1 MTDIKPGR
9 FKRLPKESFS
19 RRALSRRFKRAQTA
33 SVRHARR
40 FVIRR
45 WSNVRDARQQIV
57 LWVIAMGVLIGSAGL
72 QFIWYQEGYRASAA
86 ATYGTYAEGVLGPVD
101 TLNPLLARSSAEQ
114 SAARLMFSSLLTMD
128 DTGHLNHDLA
138 TSVTVDDAH
147 TTYTVKLRPDARWSD
162 GYFVTADDV
171 VFTAGLL
178 KNPAVHSIY
187 GSGWS
192 NITVRAVDD
201 LTVKFTLPTVYAAFK
216 QALTFPIVPQHILNG
231 IAPESIRESSFSS
244 APVGSGPFVFRLLQ
258 DVGNGKKI
266 IHMVRNTDYYGGQPK
281 IDRFQLNVY
290 NSSSQILHALST
302 AEVNAAVDLPASQIS
317 QVDTSRYN
325 IETKPINAG
334 VYALFNT
341 KSQILQDQAVRQ
353 ALQVGT
359 DTAPLRQAVDNAPQL
374 YLPFVNG
381 QLTGD
386 IPAAPSYNLDQAKQL
401 LDGDGWKLDGSIRSK
416 DGKQLRLVVVT
427 TKDADL
433 EKTLE
438 QITSQWR
445 KLGVAITTN
454 IVDPADPNQNVTQNI
469 LQPRNFDVLIM
480 PMTIGGDPDV
490 YAYWH
495 SSQANSNGSNFSN
508 YSNPISDDALG
519 TARTRLEP
527 DIRNAKYLIFARQWL
542 KDAPAVGLYQSTI
555 HYVSNKSIHG
565 LSHKSVLIAET
576 DRYADVLDWSVGTRG
591 VYTTP

>member
-1 MTDIKPGR
+1 MADIKPSG

-57 LWVIAMGVLIGSAGL
+57 LWVIAMGVLIGAAGL
-72 QFIWYQEGYRASAA
+72 QFIWYQAGYRTTTA
-86 ATYGTYAEGVLGPVD
+86 ATYGTYAEAVLGPVD
-101 TLNPLLARSSAEQ
+101 TLNPLLARTSAEQ
-114 SAARLMFSSLLTMD
+114 SAAKLMFSSLLTMD
-128 DTGHLNHDLA
+128 DTGHLNNDLA
-138 TSVTVDDAH
+138 TSVTIDDAH
-147 TTYTVKLRPDARWSD
+147 TTYTVKLRPDAKWSD

-178 KNPAVHSIY
+178 KNPAFHSVY
-187 GSGWS
+187 GSGWG

-201 LTVKFTLPTVYAAFK
+201 LTVKFTLPSVYAAFK
-216 QALTFPIVPQHILNG
+216 QALTFPIVPEHILKG

-258 DVGNGKKI
+258 DVGGNKKI
-266 IHMVRNTDYYGGQPK
+266 IHMLRNTDYYGGLAK

-290 NSSSQILHALST
+290 STTDQILHALST
-302 AEVNAAVDLPASQIS
+302 AEVNAAVDLPASQIG
-317 QVDTSRYN
+317 QVDASRYN
-325 IETKPINAG
+325 IENKPINSG

-341 KSQILQDQAVRQ
+341 QSPILKDQAVRQ

-359 DTAPLRQAVDNAPQL
+359 DTKPIRKLIDNAPEL
-374 YLPFVNG
+374 YLPFVKG

-386 IPAAPSYNLDQAKQL
+386 LPPAPAYNPDQAKQL
-401 LDGDGWKLDGSIRSK
+401 LDKDGWKLDGAIRTK
-416 DGKQLRLVVVT
+416 DGKQLRLTVVAT
-427 TKDADL
+427 LDTDIERA
-433 EKTLE
+433 LE
-438 QITSQWR
+438 QLTSQWR
-445 KLGVAITTN
+445 QIGVAVTTN
-454 IVDPADPNQNVTQNI
+454 IVNPADPNQNVSQNI
-469 LQPRNFDVLIM
+469 LQPRNFDVLLSSM
-480 PMTIGGDPDV
+480 NIGSDPDV

-495 SSQANSNGSNFSN
+495 SSQATPNGSNFSN

-527 DIRNAKYLIFARQWL
+527 DIRNAKYLIFAGQWL

-555 HYVSNKSIHG
+555 HYVANKNING
-565 LSHKSVLIAET
+565 LSDKSVLISAT
-576 DRYADVLDWSVGTRG
+576 DRYADVLNWSVGSRT
-591 VYTTP
+591 VFTTP